1 MYDNLQIF
9 MRHTWDGI
17 DQATIQDLINQADH
31 EELVEAE
38 GFLHDHP
45 EYLAGIPFPG
55 DDHRWDEFMLT
66 HSGAKCLQSIVD
78 LYE

>member
-1 MYDNLQIF
+1 MYDSLQTF
-9 MRHTWDGI
+9 MRNTWDGI
-17 DQATIQDLINQADH
+17 SNATIQDLINQADH

-45 EYLAGIPFPG
+45 EYLTGIPFPG
-55 DDHRWDEFMLT
+55 DDQVWDMLMLT